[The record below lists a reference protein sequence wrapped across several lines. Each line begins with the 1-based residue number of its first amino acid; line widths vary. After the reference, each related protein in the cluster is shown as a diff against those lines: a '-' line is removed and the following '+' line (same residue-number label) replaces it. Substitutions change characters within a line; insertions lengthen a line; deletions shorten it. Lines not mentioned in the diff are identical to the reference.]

1 MHDRLKFTNK
11 DLMVPPQ
18 AEEILKDGD
27 GLDFHNQYKS
37 PGLSTPEEGATRRR
51 EADQRMLHQEIPKSP
66 VEIGREQIV
75 LVGSN
80 LEAMRVDKIQGVLKQ
95 EEALY
100 GGSLTEGDITKDA
113 YELIG

>member
-37 PGLSTPEEGATRRR
+37 PGLSTPEEGMTRRL
-51 EADQRMLHQEIPKSP
+51 EADRRMLQREVPKSP
-66 VEIGREQIV
+66 AEIGREQIV

-80 LEAMRVDKIQGVLKQ
+80 LEAMRIDEIQGVLKQ
-95 EEALY
+95 EQALY
-100 GGSLTEGDITKDA
+100 GGNLAEGDITKDA